1 MAILPLYPTLGE
13 ASRMNFEAQDTA
25 AKRNDVQAKD
35 EDTVLLEAGFK
46 RTESNL
52 LWERN
57 SVLYGREAA
66 LQSAFKEIE
75 KDTLDES

>member
-1 MAILPLYPTLGE
+1 MLPLYRTLGE
-13 ASRMNFEAQDTA
+13 ASRMNFEAQDSA
-25 AKRNDVQAKD
+25 AKRNDTQAK

-66 LQSAFKEIE
+66 LQTAFREIE
-75 KDTLDES
+75 GHAF